1 MYKPLTLFGWTLN
14 WPVWQALLLLLSG
27 LLAGAAG
34 FLGVLSCLVLSW
46 LGGEDD
52 PASHGISVA
61 QASRMGGSIIAVFL
75 LVNLFANALN
85 NPGQLANFYP
95 AGLLVVLGFYLLGL
109 CEDLITDIPP
119 LFRLIVMV
127 VLATVFVLAASHF
140 ATLGGRVQPLLS
152 QSVLPAALLLG
163 LSVFW
168 LTLIPNAFNIADG
181 ANGLIAGTSLIVWM
195 ALIDIGAEQGLPIL
209 TWELLLVA
217 TLLFLIPN
225 LLLGR
230 LFLGDGGAYLL
241 GACVA
246 VSVLTVAA
254 RAPELTLYL
263 VTLIFYPLMDL
274 CWAVVRRLWATRSPF
289 VADEGHLHN
298 LLHNYLCRH
307 FSTGAANSTTGI
319 SIALLFAGLP
329 YLAAQHWG
337 VSAIAWPLTL
347 LLQGII
353 YLLLVAV
360 LQPRAH

>member
-1 MYKPLTLFGWTLN
+1 MYKPLTLLGWTLN
-14 WPVWQALLLLLSG
+14 WPVWQSLLLLLSG

-34 FLGVLSCLVLSW
+34 LLAVLSCLLLSR

-119 LFRLIVMV
+119 LFRLIAMV

-152 QSVLPAALLLG
+152 QTSLPAAMLLALA
-163 LSVFW
+163 VFW

-181 ANGLIAGTSLIVWM
+181 ANGLIAGISLMVWL
-195 ALIDIGAEQGLPIL
+195 ALINVGAQQGLPIL

-225 LLLGR
+225 VLLGR

-246 VSVLTVAA
+246 VSVLSVAA
-254 RAPELTLYL
+254 RAPELVLYL
-263 VTLIFYPLMDL
+263 VALIFYPLMDL
-274 CWAVVRRLWATRSPF
+274 CWAVVRRLWAGRSPF

-298 LLHNYLCRH
+298 LLHNYLCHH
-307 FSTGAANSTTGI
+307 FSASAANSATGL

-329 YLAAQHWG
+329 YLAAQQWG
-337 VSAIAWPLTL
+337 VSTIDWLLML
-347 LLQGII
+347 LLQGVI
-353 YLLLVAV
+353 YLVLVAV
-360 LQPRAH
+360 LQPRTH